1 MIPFLK
7 KFKNEHSTN
16 DVSDNEKNILIT
28 SLLIECA
35 KGDYDFS
42 DQEISKIKDLI
53 KKKLKLDQSKINLIF
68 DKALET
74 VEENV
79 ELYSLT
85 KDIRDNFNKEEILE
99 IFEYMWTVVL
109 ADGKIDDFEAALMS
123 KLVGLFHLTGKEYQM
138 LELLSLRKGT
148 TLTKEM
154 FLNHLYGGMDE
165 PELKII
171 DVFICK
177 LRKKLMQ
184 ASDDENY
191 IETVWGRGYVLR
203 DPTELLESA

>member
-1 MIPFLK
+1 MLPFLK

-42 DQEISKIKDLI
+42 DEEISKIKDLI

-123 KLVGLFHLTGKEYQM
+123 KLVGLFHLTGKE
-138 LELLSLRKGT
+138 SA
-148 TLTKEM
+148 
-154 FLNHLYGGMDE
+154 DA
-165 PELKII
+165 
-171 DVFICK
+171 
-177 LRKKLMQ
+177 KKKAMSHQ
-184 ASDDENY
+184 
-191 IETVWGRGYVLR
+191 
-203 DPTELLESA
+203 

>member
-53 KKKLKLDQSKINLIF
+53 KKKLKIDQSKINLIF

-123 KLVGLFHLTGKEYQM
+123 KLVGLFHLTGKE
-138 LELLSLRKGT
+138 SA
-148 TLTKEM
+148 
-154 FLNHLYGGMDE
+154 DA
-165 PELKII
+165 
-171 DVFICK
+171 
-177 LRKKLMQ
+177 KKKAMSHQ
-184 ASDDENY
+184 
-191 IETVWGRGYVLR
+191 
-203 DPTELLESA
+203 

>member
-7 KFKNEHSTN
+7 KFKNEENIDDISE
-16 DVSDNEKNILIT
+16 NEKNILIT

-53 KKKLKLDQSKINLIF
+53 KKKLNIDQPKVNLIF
-68 DKALET
+68 DKALEM
-74 VEENV
+74 VEGNV

-123 KLVGLFHLTGKEYQM
+123 KLVGLFHLTGKE
-138 LELLSLRKGT
+138 SA
-148 TLTKEM
+148 
-154 FLNHLYGGMDE
+154 DA
-165 PELKII
+165 
-171 DVFICK
+171 
-177 LRKKLMQ
+177 KKKAMSHQ
-184 ASDDENY
+184 
-191 IETVWGRGYVLR
+191 
-203 DPTELLESA
+203 

>member
-68 DKALET
+68 DKALKT

-123 KLVGLFHLTGKEYQM
+123 KLVGLFHLTGKE
-138 LELLSLRKGT
+138 SA
-148 TLTKEM
+148 
-154 FLNHLYGGMDE
+154 DA
-165 PELKII
+165 
-171 DVFICK
+171 
-177 LRKKLMQ
+177 KKKAMSHQ
-184 ASDDENY
+184 
-191 IETVWGRGYVLR
+191 
-203 DPTELLESA
+203 

>member
-7 KFKNEHSTN
+7 KFKNEENIDDISE
-16 DVSDNEKNILIT
+16 NEKNILIT

-53 KKKLKLDQSKINLIF
+53 KKKLNIDQPKVNLIF
-68 DKALET
+68 DKALEM

-85 KDIRDNFNKEEILE
+85 KDIRDNFKKEEILE

-123 KLVGLFHLTGKEYQM
+123 KLVGLFHLTGKE
-138 LELLSLRKGT
+138 SA
-148 TLTKEM
+148 
-154 FLNHLYGGMDE
+154 DA
-165 PELKII
+165 
-171 DVFICK
+171 
-177 LRKKLMQ
+177 KKKAMSHQ
-184 ASDDENY
+184 
-191 IETVWGRGYVLR
+191 
-203 DPTELLESA
+203 

>member
-53 KKKLKLDQSKINLIF
+53 KKKLKIDQSKTNLIF

-99 IFEYMWTVVL
+99 IFEYMWAVVL

-123 KLVGLFHLTGKEYQM
+123 KLVGLFHLTGKE
-138 LELLSLRKGT
+138 SA
-148 TLTKEM
+148 
-154 FLNHLYGGMDE
+154 DA
-165 PELKII
+165 
-171 DVFICK
+171 
-177 LRKKLMQ
+177 KKKAMSHQ
-184 ASDDENY
+184 
-191 IETVWGRGYVLR
+191 
-203 DPTELLESA
+203 

>member
-42 DQEISKIKDLI
+42 DQEISKIKGLI

-123 KLVGLFHLTGKEYQM
+123 KLVGLFHLTGKE
-138 LELLSLRKGT
+138 SA
-148 TLTKEM
+148 
-154 FLNHLYGGMDE
+154 DA
-165 PELKII
+165 
-171 DVFICK
+171 
-177 LRKKLMQ
+177 KKKAMSHQ
-184 ASDDENY
+184 
-191 IETVWGRGYVLR
+191 
-203 DPTELLESA
+203 

>member
-1 MIPFLK
+1 MLPFLE
-7 KFKNEHSTN
+7 KFKKEHKTE
-16 DVSDNEKNILIT
+16 DISDDEKNILIT

-53 KKKLKLDQSKINLIF
+53 KKKLNIDQPKVNLIF
-68 DKALET
+68 DKALEM
-74 VEENV
+74 VEGNV

-123 KLVGLFHLTGKEYQM
+123 KLVGLFHLTGKE
-138 LELLSLRKGT
+138 SA
-148 TLTKEM
+148 
-154 FLNHLYGGMDE
+154 DA
-165 PELKII
+165 
-171 DVFICK
+171 
-177 LRKKLMQ
+177 KKKAMAHQ
-184 ASDDENY
+184 
-191 IETVWGRGYVLR
+191 
-203 DPTELLESA
+203 

>member
-1 MIPFLK
+1 MLPFLK

-42 DQEISKIKDLI
+42 EQEISKIKDLI
-53 KKKLKLDQSKINLIF
+53 KKKLKIDQSKINLIF

-99 IFEYMWTVVL
+99 IFEYMWAVVL
-109 ADGKIDDFEAALMS
+109 SDGKIDDFEAALMS
-123 KLVGLFHLTGKEYQM
+123 KLVGLFHLTGKE
-138 LELLSLRKGT
+138 SA
-148 TLTKEM
+148 
-154 FLNHLYGGMDE
+154 DA
-165 PELKII
+165 
-171 DVFICK
+171 
-177 LRKKLMQ
+177 KKKAMSHQ
-184 ASDDENY
+184 
-191 IETVWGRGYVLR
+191 
-203 DPTELLESA
+203 

>member
-1 MIPFLK
+1 MLPFLK

-42 DQEISKIKDLI
+42 EQEISKIKDLI
-53 KKKLKLDQSKINLIF
+53 KKKLKIDQSKTNLIF

-123 KLVGLFHLTGKEYQM
+123 KLVGLFHLTGKE
-138 LELLSLRKGT
+138 SA
-148 TLTKEM
+148 
-154 FLNHLYGGMDE
+154 DA
-165 PELKII
+165 
-171 DVFICK
+171 
-177 LRKKLMQ
+177 KKKAMSHQ
-184 ASDDENY
+184 
-191 IETVWGRGYVLR
+191 
-203 DPTELLESA
+203 

>member
-1 MIPFLK
+1 MLPFLK

-99 IFEYMWTVVL
+99 IFEYMWAVVL

-123 KLVGLFHLTGKEYQM
+123 KLVGLFHLTGKE
-138 LELLSLRKGT
+138 SA
-148 TLTKEM
+148 
-154 FLNHLYGGMDE
+154 DA
-165 PELKII
+165 
-171 DVFICK
+171 
-177 LRKKLMQ
+177 KKKAMSHQ
-184 ASDDENY
+184 
-191 IETVWGRGYVLR
+191 
-203 DPTELLESA
+203 